1 MNARMNRRS
10 LLGVVLALGVAAT
23 GGCLG
28 TGGGTAGGTAGTK
41 AASKAPQSPRDQLM
55 AALPSDT
62 GPSFEY
68 RVDDLELPYTGVVQ
82 PGDRSYTIGIRQ
94 KDRDLGFTMRM
105 DFLVVDTR
113 AWMKVGF
120 SGTEGLT
127 GLPKLPKTWMLLDP
141 KKLDREKAGGE
152 EAFPL
157 AYGGDTDPGNAAAV
171 FRSIVDVRETGPGR
185 FAGTV
190 DLTREPEAD
199 IADAKR
205 IKALGEK
212 ARSVPFQAVVDA
224 AGRLTSTIVD
234 IPAAGRSKAA
244 KYTITYRSFG
254 SAAKVTEPAPDEQ
267 RPAPAEAYRML
278 QG

>member
-1 MNARMNRRS
+1 
-10 LLGVVLALGVAAT
+10 
-23 GGCLG
+23 
-28 TGGGTAGGTAGTK
+28 
-41 AASKAPQSPRDQLM
+41 
-55 AALPSDT
+55 
-62 GPSFEY
+62 
-68 RVDDLELPYTGVVQ
+68 
-82 PGDRSYTIGIRQ
+82 
-94 KDRDLGFTMRM
+94 MRM
-105 DFLVVDTR
+105 DFRVVDTR

-141 KKLDREKAGGE
+141 KKLDREKVGGE

-157 AYGGDTDPGNAAAV
+157 AYDGDTDPGNASAV

-244 KYTITYRSFG
+244 KYTITYRDFG

-267 RPAPAEAYRML
+267 RSAPAEAYRML
-278 QG
+278 RG